1 MKIENLKINAFGN
14 LQKKQLEFQSGIN
27 IIQGKNESGKS
38 TLLKFITT
46 MFYGISKNKRG
57 KEIADYEKY
66 EPWHT
71 EDFSGKLAYTLD
83 NGETFEIY
91 RDFRKKNPKLYNS
104 QGEDV
109 VKQYKIDK
117 STGSQFFLEQTQV
130 EEDTF
135 LNTLVT
141 EQQEVQISRQEQNL
155 LVQKIANL
163 AGTGEDNISYKKAV
177 EKLNKKQLEDIGTV
191 RSQGRPY
198 NIVKDR
204 LEKLENEKKTL
215 ECHKDKQ
222 YEIEIE
228 EQNLKEKIEEEE
240 IKIKLLKEI
249 KKIEEKNKIEK
260 EKIDLNEK
268 IKKENN
274 EKIKEL
280 KNEKNNQKKWEEK
293 NKEKI
298 IEERKKIKEK
308 NKKYFVL
315 LFIFF
320 IILILLFI
328 FNQLF
333 LKIIQINYI
342 LYFFIPFVCC
352 LLVGEKTYFKKIIQ
366 KKEKEIQNKKI
377 ENNLLEINLQI
388 ELLEKNNKEQEEK
401 IKKIQEKNN
410 LENNLEK
417 EKIKNKYINKIK
429 KEEISEIIEKND
441 IYNLLEEIQNNNQ
454 KNNLKLHSL
463 LLDKNSILPKLEK
476 LSSIEEEI
484 EELKE
489 EEKQLLKDNSSIEL
503 AKQILEIAYQKMK
516 ENVTPKFTQYLS
528 KSVQKITD
536 GNYHKVKINDEEG
549 IMVERENGE
558 YIPANRLSVGT
569 IDQLYVSLRFSM
581 IRELSKENLPIF
593 LDEVFAYFDE
603 NRLKNILYYLQEN
616 FKDTQIFIFTCT
628 NRETNL
634 LEKMQIPYHKVEM

>member
-1 MKIENLKINAFGN
+1 M
-14 LQKKQLEFQSGIN
+14 
-27 IIQGKNESGKS
+27 
-38 TLLKFITT
+38 
-46 MFYGISKNKRG
+46 
-57 KEIADYEKY
+57 
-66 EPWHT
+66 
-71 EDFSGKLAYTLD
+71 
-83 NGETFEIY
+83 
-91 RDFRKKNPKLYNS
+91 
-104 QGEDV
+104 
-109 VKQYKIDK
+109 
-117 STGSQFFLEQTQV
+117 
-130 EEDTF
+130 
-135 LNTLVT
+135 
-141 EQQEVQISRQEQNL
+141 
-155 LVQKIANL
+155 
-163 AGTGEDNISYKKAV
+163 
-177 EKLNKKQLEDIGTV
+177 
-191 RSQGRPY
+191 
-198 NIVKDR
+198 
-204 LEKLENEKKTL
+204 
-215 ECHKDKQ
+215 
-222 YEIEIE
+222 
-228 EQNLKEKIEEEE
+228 KEKIEEEE

-320 IILILLFI
+320 IILVLLFI

-410 LENNLEK
+410 LENNIEK
-417 EKIKNKYINKIK
+417 KKIKNKYINKIK

-489 EEKQLLKDNSSIEL
+489 EERQLLKDNSSIEL